1 MKTTK
6 PVTAKKPPVKQAKR
20 DPEATRARILNVAV
34 AEFAANGY
42 SGVRIDQLALHS
54 KANVRMIY
62 YYFGG
67 KEKLY
72 IEVLEYTLGKLRE
85 EELTLDFS
93 TLQPL
98 DGLMRMFDFLDCHFS
113 AHPELMNLLSS
124 ENLNRAR
131 FMKKSSVIPAISSPM
146 MWQITSV
153 LQRGAK
159 DGTVRAGIDP
169 LHLYVTF
176 VSLSYFHKSN
186 AYTLSWIFETDMHGQ
201 QWKADHRRQ
210 TQQMLLQYLTSPS
223 ASARQPRLSG
233 ARA

>member
-1 MKTTK
+1 MNKTK
-6 PVTAKKPPVKQAKR
+6 SVAAKKPSVKQAKR

-72 IEVLEYTLGKLRE
+72 IEVLEHTLGKLRE

-131 FMKKSSVIPAISSPM
+131 FMKKSSVIPAISSPVIR
-146 MWQITSV
+146 QLTSL
-153 LQRGAK
+153 LQRGVQ

-169 LHLYVTF
+169 LHLYVTL

-186 AYTLSWIFETDMHGQ
+186 AYTLSWIFATDMLGQ
-201 QWKADHRRQ
+201 EWKADHRRQ
-210 TQQMLLQYLTSPS
+210 TEQMLLQFLAPPS
-223 ASARQPRLSG
+223 AGAVRPRLAG